1 MSRNRTSRTSISYLL
16 ASAVAAAV
24 ALTPL
29 AAEAEGVTL
38 KVFGGSSLDQLAP
51 RQTPDEQKKIQ
62 DEVYK
67 GFLAANP
74 GVAAIEWDAQGP
86 QANSLQRLMTAK
98 LASQEIDLI
107 ACPAFWANGAYV
119 RRGLLRPLSEAEMK
133 PFADRIDAAALGAF
147 TVNGKIYGVPITT
160 MSTSAIFY
168 NADIFAKLQIPV
180 PPSYDDLKAA
190 APKLKET
197 GVIPL
202 LHQGSNTPMWPMWFF
217 ETFSQASG
225 DPIGKTQTNL
235 DGKTKFSDPADTEAF
250 KLIKQWVDDGI
261 LSPDSLSVDQDGMR
275 AAFAGGKSAMYY
287 GGTWEIPSLQEGV
300 KDFKWG
306 VFAFP
311 KMPGTPGEAKHGG
324 GADNGICLASSIPEE
339 KIPAA
344 LAFIDYLTRPEVATL
359 YLAPEQP
366 MAASVK
372 GVPVIEDQ
380 YAKDLRASAFPN
392 TIKFLDWVWPSEVAN
407 ATASAIAG
415 IVGGQLTPEE
425 AAASVQKTF
434 ETLVADGNWPPK
446 D

>member
-1 MSRNRTSRTSISYLL
+1 MAYEFSSHSLSRAF
-16 ASAVAAAV
+16 ASALAVAAF
-24 ALTPL
+24 L
-29 AAEAEGVTL
+29 APSLSQADSITL

-62 DEVYK
+62 NEVYK
-67 GFLAANP
+67 GFLAAHP
-74 GVAAIEWDAQGP
+74 EVAAIEWDAQGP

-98 LASQEIDLI
+98 LANQEIDLI
-107 ACPAFWANGAYV
+107 ACPAFWVNGAYI
-119 RRGLLRPLSEAEMK
+119 RRGLLRPITQDEMK
-133 PFADRIDAAALGAF
+133 PFADRIDQAALGAF
-147 TVNGKIYGVPITT
+147 TTSGKVYGVPISTL
-160 MSTSAIFY
+160 STSTIFY
-168 NADIFAKLQIPV
+168 NVDLFKRLNIPV

-190 APKLKET
+190 VPKFKEA

-217 ETFSQASG
+217 ETFSQSSG
-225 DPIGKTQTNL
+225 DPVGKTQTNL
-235 DGKTKFSDPADTEAF
+235 EGKTKFNDAPDVDAF

-300 KDFKWG
+300 KNFQWG

-311 KMPGTPGEAKHGG
+311 KMPGTHSEPKHGG
-324 GADNGICLASSIPEE
+324 GADNGICLSSSIPEE
-339 KIPAA
+339 KLAPA
-344 LAFIDYLTRPEVATL
+344 LAFIEYLTRPDVATL

-366 MAASVK
+366 IAASIK
-372 GVPVIEDQ
+372 GVPVTEDA

-392 TIKFLDWVWPSEVAN
+392 TIKFLDWIWPSEVAT

-415 IVGGQLTPEE
+415 IVGGQLSPEN
-425 AAASVQKTF
+425 AAASVQQAF
-434 ETLVADGNWPPK
+434 DTLVADGNWPPK